1 MNRLIPLKL
10 DVVIPLSRTVLARVE
25 DQELSRKTMAGILEK
40 TLAEIPEA
48 ERKPQDKA
56 MLARLLGNLP
66 EAEQQLQL
74 AIKDDGKQVQ
84 HRLDRAQVLLESEQL
99 DEALNEI
106 TVCLKLEPRNSRI
119 RSLETRIRQ
128 ALQKKSNLF
137 ENLKIAPPLEGRAE

>member
-25 DQELSRKTMAGILEK
+25 DQELSRKTMAEILEK

-106 TVCLKLEPRNSRI
+106 TVCLRLEPRNSRA

-128 ALQKKSNLF
+128 SLQKKSNLF
-137 ENLKIAPPLEGRAE
+137 ENLKIAPPLEGGAE